1 MTGLPRID
9 EHSDTEHALRNY
21 LAIVLG
27 YAELLLQD
35 AADDDPRRDDYEEI
49 RRAAVAAVQLIAP
62 RDESP

>member
-1 MTGLPRID
+1 MNIPD
-9 EHSDTEHALRNY
+9 AEHALRNY

-49 RRAAVAAVQLIAP
+49 RRAATAAVQLIA
-62 RDESP
+62 RSDETP